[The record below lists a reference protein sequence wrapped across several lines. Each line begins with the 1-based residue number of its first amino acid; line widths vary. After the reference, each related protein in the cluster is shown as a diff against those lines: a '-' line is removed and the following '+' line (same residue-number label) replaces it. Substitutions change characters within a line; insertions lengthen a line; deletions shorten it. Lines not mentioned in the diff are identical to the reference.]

1 MQWRGVL
8 PAVTTPFDVDGGF
21 DAPAMARHAEWMADS
36 GCKAVVALGS
46 LGEGATLTFAEK
58 QAVLEAC
65 VAGATGRIPVVAAVS
80 ALSTDEA
87 VRVARMAASAGCQGL
102 MVLPP
107 YAHKGRWEE
116 LRAHFGAVFGA
127 TGLSCMLYNNPVAY
141 GTDVLPHQMMELAE
155 EHANLA
161 AVKESSGDVR
171 RVTEVVRLARGRLD
185 VSVGVDDL
193 VFEGVAAGAVG
204 WVAGLVNAFPAE
216 SVRLFDLLVEGRWDE
231 ARRAYHWFLPL
242 LRLDVRPD
250 FVQAIKL
257 VQQEAGRG
265 SERVRLPRLPLEG
278 RCREEALQVI
288 AEARA
293 GHGLTWTV

>member
-1 MQWRGVL
+1 MEWRGVL
-8 PAVTTPFDVDGGF
+8 PAVTTPFAADGSL
-21 DAPAMARHAEWMADS
+21 DAPAMAHHAAWMADS
-36 GCKAVVALGS
+36 GCRAVVALGS
-46 LGEGATLTFAEK
+46 LGEGATLTFSEK

-65 VAGATGRIPVVAAVS
+65 VAGVAGRVPVAAAVS

-87 VRVARMAASAGCQGL
+87 VRVAQMAEAAGCQGL

-116 LRAHFGAVFGA
+116 TSAHLEAVFSA
-127 TGLSCMLYNNPVAY
+127 TGLTCMLYNNPVAY
-141 GTDVLPHQMMELAE
+141 GTDVLPHQMVELARK
-155 EHANLA
+155 HPNLA

-171 RVTEVVRLARGRLD
+171 RVTEVVRLAGERLD
-185 VSVGVDDL
+185 VSVGVDD
-193 VFEGVAAGAVG
+193 VVYEGVAAGAVG

-216 SVRLFDLLVEGRWDE
+216 SVQLFDLLVEGRWAD
-231 ARRAYHWFLPL
+231 ARRTYHWFLPL

-257 VQQEAGRG
+257 VQQEVGRG
-265 SERVRLPRLPLEG
+265 SEAVRLPRLPLEG
-278 RCREEALQVI
+278 EVRAEALRVL

-293 GHGLTWTV
+293 SHGLIWTV